1 MNKDK
6 RFYIGITVAIVISIS
21 IGIACIWFTID
32 KSNKNRYEVMTNL
45 PSESWFEEDLEDWLL
60 SKDIIV
66 TNIYHNYAD
75 TLIIVAKASYDNAVR
90 TFRCQYQLKNCY
102 IICWYWEYVRSVRI

>member
-1 MNKDK
+1 MKNKG
-6 RFYIGITVAIVISIS
+6 FYIGITVTIAISVL

-32 KSNKNRYEVMTNL
+32 KYKKNKYEVMTNL
-45 PSESWFEEDLEDWLL
+45 PLESWFEEDLEKQLL
-60 SKDIIV
+60 TKEITV
-66 TNIYHNYAD
+66 TEIYHNYAD